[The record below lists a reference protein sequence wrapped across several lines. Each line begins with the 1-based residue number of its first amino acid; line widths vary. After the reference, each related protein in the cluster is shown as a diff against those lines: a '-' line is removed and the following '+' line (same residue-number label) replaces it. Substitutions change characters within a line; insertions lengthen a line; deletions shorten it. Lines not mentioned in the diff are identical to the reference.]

1 MYNTRGPYVQY
12 GGPLAVR
19 ISAAHVLHH
28 DAERVLVDEAVA
40 VADDRRVLE
49 QLQVLRLPQRRAPR
63 PVLHHVEPLHE
74 VDDAL
79 RDVAHR
85 AHRALRAAAN
95 GLQLDIRLHCAARVA
110 LSSAPWPSL
119 SARALPVPALK
130 SVALV
135 REGSTERPR
144 RGSFSRP
151 ASS

>member
-49 QLQVLRLPQRRAPR
+49 RLRVLRLPRRRPPR

-110 LSSAPWPSL
+110 LSSAPWTVAL
-119 SARALPVPALK
+119 SRRSPCPAPLK

-135 REGSTERPR
+135 REGSTERSCFAPLR
-144 RGSFSRP
+144 
-151 ASS
+151 

>member
-95 GLQLDIRLHCAARVA
+95 GLQLDIRLHCAARVP
-110 LSSAPWPSL
+110 LSSAPWTVAL
-119 SARALPVPALK
+119 SAGAHSVPALK
-130 SVALV
+130 
-135 REGSTERPR
+135 ERCLGQTDR
-144 RGSFSRP
+144 HLRP
-151 ASS
+151 GGQHTD

>member
-1 MYNTRGPYVQY
+1 M
-12 GGPLAVR
+12 
-19 ISAAHVLHH
+19 
-28 DAERVLVDEAVA
+28 DEAVA

-49 QLQVLRLPQRRAPR
+49 QLQVLRLPQRRPPR

-110 LSSAPWPSL
+110 LSSAPWTVAL
-119 SARALPVPALK
+119 SAGLPVPALK

-135 REGSTERPR
+135 REGSTERLLREPIAPFSQRKNGILKKNLHKTPSKCATPR
-144 RGSFSRP
+144 TRP
-151 ASS
+151 RPRWTPGL

>member
-1 MYNTRGPYVQY
+1 M
-12 GGPLAVR
+12 
-19 ISAAHVLHH
+19 
-28 DAERVLVDEAVA
+28 DEAVA

-95 GLQLDIRLHCAARVA
+95 GLQLDIRLHCAARVP
-110 LSSAPWPSL
+110 LSSAPWTVAL
-119 SARALPVPALK
+119 SAGAHSVPALK
-130 SVALV
+130 
-135 REGSTERPR
+135 ERCLGQTDR
-144 RGSFSRP
+144 HLRP
-151 ASS
+151 GGQHTD

>member
-95 GLQLDIRLHCAARVA
+95 GLQLDIRLHCAARVP
-110 LSSAPWPSL
+110 LSSAPWTVAL
-119 SARALPVPALK
+119 SAGAQSCRRSRALPWCA
-130 SVALV
+130 AW
-135 REGSTERPR
+135 EGNTER
-144 RGSFSRP
+144 S
-151 ASS
+151 

>member
-49 QLQVLRLPQRRAPR
+49 QLQVLRLPQRRPPR

-110 LSSAPWPSL
+110 LSSAPWT
-119 SARALPVPALK
+119 
-130 SVALV
+130 VALS
-135 REGSTERPR
+135 RRSPCGAAQERCL
-144 RGSFSRP
+144 GKGGQHGT
-151 ASS
+151 AA